1 EHGIR
6 LCHLARSSIAWKR
19 SVGRSPDLAST
30 PGTHVTKRPTRG
42 PVPIS
47 GPSTPPGPGD
57 TTPRIMEETG
67 ARSHTGPGD
76 RGPGSGPTKKVTG
89 SVDSLL
95 SGNGWSTHV
104 APVSRERQF
113 CRDHSQRSR
122 MPFATWVTWIA
133 LLPAYII
140 SDFASRASCSTRYSD
155 M

>member
-1 EHGIR
+1 
-6 LCHLARSSIAWKR
+6 HLARSSIAWKR

-47 GPSTPPGPGD
+47 GPSTPPGPGA

-89 SVDSLL
+89 AFGADGVLVLASAGVGDGDLDFVDVVHEF
-95 SGNGWSTHV
+95 GAAGRDV
-104 APVSRERQF
+104 GEVRQ
-113 CRDHSQRSR
+113 RGDGGR
-122 MPFATWVTWIA
+122 
-133 LLPAYII
+133 
-140 SDFASRASCSTRYSD
+140 
-155 M
+155 

>member
-89 SVDSLL
+89 GRYGPGRCIPGTRRDGGDAEQERTVEPKSDGMAAVVVALRDSDGWVRFQGVR
-95 SGNGWSTHV
+95 SGTQ
-104 APVSRERQF
+104 P
-113 CRDHSQRSR
+113 
-122 MPFATWVTWIA
+122 
-133 LLPAYII
+133 
-140 SDFASRASCSTRYSD
+140 
-155 M
+155 